1 MANITLTKEIDSFLQ
16 NPHGIIQQYQFY
28 PNGTYYIAPFGTYSG
43 GGIRLQKTGDTL
55 DFSLYPESAKL
66 LFRFSTSISI
76 GGYNAPSHIIAGV
89 EQTLE
94 QIIGG
99 EYLTGLANAGTSY
112 AFGASDNNL
121 SDTAIDAF
129 FTDLPGTSYTATL
142 DFQSNPGSATCDPT
156 IATAKGYTVIT

>member
-16 NPHGIIQQYQFY
+16 NPVGLIYKYQFF
-28 PNGTYYIAPFGTYSG
+28 PNGTYYIEPDLGVLIGVT
-43 GGIRLQKTGDTL
+43 RVQKTGDTL

-66 LFRFSTSISI
+66 FFRFDTTLFSSFGT
-76 GGYNAPSHIIAGV
+76 PSHIIAGF
-89 EQTLE
+89 EQALE

-99 EYLTGLANAGTSY
+99 QYLTGLANAGTSV
-112 AFGASDNNL
+112 AFKAAGNNM

-129 FTDLPGTSYTATL
+129 FTDLPTASYTATL
-142 DFQSNPGSATCDPT
+142 DFQNNPGSATCDPT

>member
-16 NPHGIIQQYQFY
+16 NPHGIIAEYQFY
-28 PNGTYYIAPFGTYSG
+28 PNGTYYIYYTAIA
-43 GGIRLQKTGDTL
+43 GGIRVQKTGDTL

-66 LFRFSTSISI
+66 FYKFVANAPSI
-76 GGYNAPSHIIAGV
+76 GGLPSHITAGL
-89 EQTLE
+89 ENSIE

-99 EYLTGLANAGTSY
+99 EYLTGLSNSGTGV
-112 AFGASDNNL
+112 AFIASDNNL

-129 FTDLPGTSYTATL
+129 FTDLPTASYTATL

>member
-16 NPHGIIQQYQFY
+16 NPIGLIYKYQFF
-28 PNGTYYIAPFGTYSG
+28 PNGTYFIIADVGTY
-43 GGIRLQKTGDTL
+43 IQKTGDTL

-66 LFRFSTSISI
+66 LFKFDTNIFSPGFGT
-76 GGYNAPSHIIAGV
+76 PSYITAGF
-89 EQTLE
+89 EKALE

-99 EYLTGLANAGTSY
+99 QYLTGLANSGTSI
-112 AFGASDNNL
+112 AFNAYGNNM

-129 FTDLPGTSYTATL
+129 FTDLPTASYTATL
-142 DFQSNPGSATCDPT
+142 NFQNNTGSATCDPT